1 MLLVDDIQF
10 IIGKESTQEEFS
22 ILLTTCTWQESRS
35 SSLAN
40 VPQKDIE
47 TLEAGLR
54 TGFEWELIA
63 DISFP
68 DYETRMDMPI
78 KKDNKKGGHMNELQ
92 IFKNEEFGEVRTVTI
107 DNEPWFVGK
116 DVATAL
122 GYKDTSDA
130 LKKHVSEDDKRILK
144 PGEMPTLKMSNYGAY
159 IINES
164 GLYALIFGS
173 KLGSAKRFKH
183 WVTSEVLPT
192 IRKTGR
198 YQMQTP
204 QGKELLALAVLE
216 ARKTIEAQAAEIG
229 RMKPKEI
236 FADAVATSK
245 QSILIGQLAK
255 LICQNGHEIG
265 QKRLFKWMRENG
277 YLMKSGSDYN
287 MPMQRYVEQG
297 LFEIK
302 ESSIANPDGST
313 RLTRTTKVTGK
324 GQQYFINKFL
334 GC

>member
-1 MLLVDDIQF
+1 MQ
-10 IIGKESTQEEFS
+10 
-22 ILLTTCTWQESRS
+22 
-35 SSLAN
+35 
-40 VPQKDIE
+40 
-47 TLEAGLR
+47 
-54 TGFEWELIA
+54 
-63 DISFP
+63 
-68 DYETRMDMPI
+68 
-78 KKDNKKGGHMNELQ
+78 ELQ

-107 DNEPWFVGK
+107 DGEPWFVGK

-122 GYKDTSDA
+122 GYERTADA
-130 LKKHVSEDDKRILK
+130 IRQHVEAEDKGVGEIQT
-144 PGEMPTLKMSNYGAY
+144 PGGIQNMT
-159 IINES
+159 IISES

-173 KLGSAKRFKH
+173 KLESAKRFKH

-192 IRKTGR
+192 IRKTGG
-198 YQMQTP
+198 YQMQVP

-216 ARKTIEAQAAEIG
+216 AQKTIEEKNAQIE
-229 RMKPKEI
+229 RMRPKEI

-287 MPMQRYVEQG
+287 MPMQRYIEQG

-313 RLTRTTKVTGK
+313 RLTRTTP
-324 GQQYFINKFL
+324 
-334 GC
+334 

>member
-1 MLLVDDIQF
+1 MQ
-10 IIGKESTQEEFS
+10 
-22 ILLTTCTWQESRS
+22 
-35 SSLAN
+35 
-40 VPQKDIE
+40 
-47 TLEAGLR
+47 
-54 TGFEWELIA
+54 
-63 DISFP
+63 
-68 DYETRMDMPI
+68 
-78 KKDNKKGGHMNELQ
+78 ELQ
-92 IFKNEEFGEVRTVTI
+92 IFKSNEFGEVRTVTI

-122 GYKDTSDA
+122 GYSNTKDA
-130 LKKHVSEDDKRILK
+130 LISHVAEEDKRILK
-144 PGEMPTLKMSNYGAY
+144 RSEIATIENRLPKDVFPVNFVSGDIPNRGLT
-159 IINES
+159 IINDS

-173 KLGSAKRFKH
+173 KLESAKRFKR
-183 WVTSEVLPT
+183 WVTSEVLPA
-192 IRKTGR
+192 IRKTGG
-198 YQMQTP
+198 YQMQAP

-216 ARKTIEAQAAEIG
+216 AQKTIEEQTAQIE
-229 RMKPKEI
+229 RMRPKEI
-236 FADAVATSK
+236 FADAVAASK

-313 RLTRTTKVTGK
+313 RITRTTKVTGK

-334 GC
+334 GGVA

>member
-1 MLLVDDIQF
+1 M
-10 IIGKESTQEEFS
+10 E
-22 ILLTTCTWQESRS
+22 
-35 SSLAN
+35 
-40 VPQKDIE
+40 
-47 TLEAGLR
+47 
-54 TGFEWELIA
+54 
-63 DISFP
+63 
-68 DYETRMDMPI
+68 
-78 KKDNKKGGHMNELQ
+78 ELQ
-92 IFKNEEFGEVRTVTI
+92 IINIDGVECYEKDGTAYLKLETVARGLGFTTVATSGNEVVRWNRVNQYLKDIGFPNKLGKDDFIPENVFYRLAMKAKNE
-107 DNEPWFVGK
+107 
-116 DVATAL
+116 VAEKFQA
-122 GYKDTSDA
+122 KVAD
-130 LKKHVSEDDKRILK
+130 E
-144 PGEMPTLKMSNYGAY
+144 
-159 IINES
+159 IIPS
-164 GLYALIFGS
+164 
-173 KLGSAKRFKH
+173 
-183 WVTSEVLPT
+183 
-192 IRKTGR
+192 IRKTGG
-198 YQMQTP
+198 YQTKAP

-216 ARKTIEAQAAEIG
+216 AQKTIEEQNAQIE

-302 ESSIANPDGST
+302 ESSVTNPDGSV

-334 GC
+334 DEKFKN

>member
-1 MLLVDDIQF
+1 
-10 IIGKESTQEEFS
+10 
-22 ILLTTCTWQESRS
+22 
-35 SSLAN
+35 
-40 VPQKDIE
+40 
-47 TLEAGLR
+47 
-54 TGFEWELIA
+54 
-63 DISFP
+63 
-68 DYETRMDMPI
+68 
-78 KKDNKKGGHMNELQ
+78 MNGLQ
-92 IFKNEEFGEVRTVTI
+92 IFKNEEFGEIRTVTI

-122 GYKDTSDA
+122 GYTNPQKAVRDHVLEEDRGMNEMDTPSGRQNLA
-130 LKKHVSEDDKRILK
+130 V
-144 PGEMPTLKMSNYGAY
+144 
-159 IINES
+159 INES

-173 KLGSAKRFKH
+173 KLESAKRFKH
-183 WVTSEVLPT
+183 WVTAEVLPT
-192 IRKTGR
+192 IRKTGG

-216 ARKTIEAQAAEIG
+216 AQKTIEEKNAQIE
-229 RMKPKEI
+229 RMRPKEI

-313 RLTRTTKVTGK
+313 RITRTTKVTGK

-334 GC
+334 GGAA

>member
-1 MLLVDDIQF
+1 MQ
-10 IIGKESTQEEFS
+10 
-22 ILLTTCTWQESRS
+22 
-35 SSLAN
+35 
-40 VPQKDIE
+40 
-47 TLEAGLR
+47 
-54 TGFEWELIA
+54 
-63 DISFP
+63 
-68 DYETRMDMPI
+68 
-78 KKDNKKGGHMNELQ
+78 ELQ
-92 IFKNEEFGEVRTVTI
+92 IFKSNEFGEVRTVII

-116 DVATAL
+116 DVAMAL
-122 GYKDTSDA
+122 GYTNPQKAVRDHVLEEDRGMNEMDTPSGRQN
-130 LKKHVSEDDKRILK
+130 LVV
-144 PGEMPTLKMSNYGAY
+144 
-159 IINES
+159 INES

-173 KLGSAKRFKH
+173 KLESAKRFKH

-192 IRKTGR
+192 IRKTGG
-198 YQMQTP
+198 YQMQAP

-216 ARKTIEAQAAEIG
+216 AQKTIEEQTAQIE
-229 RMKPKEI
+229 RMRPKEI
-236 FADAVATSK
+236 FADAVATSR

-313 RLTRTTKVTGK
+313 KITRTTKVTGK

-334 GC
+334 GGVA